1 MGCRVTDDFGNLLA
15 AERVNSKYTIRI
27 NVDVDSEDFGSHT
40 MDKFFLYKSLTKH
53 LLDTTTANSKVVQS
67 TYENAVRVEAIS
79 KTMEI
84 ADLPTVRDIIVKFK
98 ALRNN
103 L

>member
-1 MGCRVTDDFGNLLA
+1 MN
-15 AERVNSKYTIRI
+15 
-27 NVDVDSEDFGSHT
+27 
-40 MDKFFLYKSLTKH
+40 KFALYKSSMKH
-53 LLDTTTANSKVVQS
+53 LLDTTATNFKVVQS
-67 TYENAVRVEAIS
+67 AYEKAVGVEAIS

-84 ADLPTVRDIIVKFK
+84 ADLPTMRDITVKFK